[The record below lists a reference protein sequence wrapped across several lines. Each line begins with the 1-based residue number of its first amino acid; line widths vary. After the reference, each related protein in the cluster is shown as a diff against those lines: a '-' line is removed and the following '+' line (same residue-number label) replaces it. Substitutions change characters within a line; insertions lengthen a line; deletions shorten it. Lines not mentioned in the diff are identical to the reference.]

1 MAKVSNVMATKV
13 ALNLVEAS
21 KSIRNLT
28 TEVNAS
34 TKAWQAQEASLKS
47 AGDYVGAA
55 KARVEGLGNAI
66 DAQKAKIAALQEKQE
81 SMNNITQDAAEK
93 YLKLKDRIDQLKSEQ
108 SSLDDVTGKN
118 KDKYEALGAEI
129 SQLESKQEKLNVG
142 TTKQAEI
149 YLRYGSQ
156 VDQAKAKLAS
166 LEAQQQ
172 RAGAQLELQNSGIL
186 KLNATMRTQSAL
198 FMAQAERLQ
207 AEGRQYQAM
216 GVQVNGL
223 ESKISQLRDIQQR
236 EMQMLDSTR
245 QRMGEN
251 SQEYLKQATRVEELG
266 AKIAQTRS
274 KINELN
280 ETMKATPHT
289 WLDGMSARLDSL
301 QGKADRVSHSFGSMF
316 LANTAANLFSDAL
329 ATIRAR
335 FTELIA
341 SGMEYDVTQEKML
354 ATWTTLTG
362 STDKAQGMVDT
373 VNNLSVKMGQSV
385 DTVDELEQGF
395 YHLHSSKSQADGLTR
410 SMLNMADA
418 VGLNSQQI
426 NAVSQDMVHAMAT
439 GKVTQGELNQI
450 GAYFPMI
457 DEKLAEHYH
466 TTVAGMREIASAGQL
481 DADTFQQVFEQMG
494 KGKYKEGADNM
505 MGTFFGMERTIKARV
520 PALVGDI
527 EQPFK
532 KMSNPLLESVSKW
545 VSDKKTDALFTQFG
559 KHLMKAFNQITTAF
573 GGKKIDVSDALTG
586 GMKAATRGIDRLAK
600 TISSHR
606 AQIKEFFGLFKT
618 GSAASLKIFANVFLD
633 LSKVMLP
640 VLDVLSKYPKTT
652 AAVITSFLLAGKA
665 VKTLSVANE
674 ALQLTFKAV
683 KFPFSAIKKT
693 RDGLKELPDKYNR
706 VSDSIDAYGNKLK
719 KVPTNVKTKVSVP
732 VSAAKAKISGYNS
745 KLKQVPKTVK
755 TKAIASTASAK
766 GKISSFNATVK
777 RVPSRIKVKAS
788 AEVASA
794 KISIKNLGATAKAA
808 ATTSASAFSK
818 IRLSAVTSIRAIG
831 VAARANPLGA
841 LITGIQIAAAA
852 FGFLYGHSKKFR
864 SFVNGLASSA
874 KSAMGKFGKAFESGA
889 KSAISWTSS
898 MWDRVKKSYQQGQ
911 AQTQQQTL
919 QHARQ
924 QQKAWNDIRNN
935 VTNTAQ
941 DMMHKAGNT
950 FSNGYND
957 IINNTSNWRNNASNL
972 WHDASNKILNTAGDL
987 RSNSTNILSN
997 MHDKLSGIQ
1006 DTGLGHMLNGWKD
1019 HFSHVIET
1027 ITSNGSP
1034 IHDAFKGLLNGI
1046 LSPFEN
1052 LINGIIKGINWVLDK
1067 VGGDSHKLGTF
1078 SIGKLA
1084 NGTPGGGLLHDQVAL
1099 LNDGSGP
1106 NFQEMVHFPSGETVM
1121 LPPERNL
1128 MMYLPAQ
1135 TEVLDGERSAK
1146 LAPLMGISH
1155 YADGA
1160 VGDFFS
1166 SLWDKGKDVVDFAED
1181 ILKKPVNFM
1190 ESVFKHFISG
1200 KSDNGGFF
1208 SVQLHTSLP
1217 VFFAK
1222 SMADWVKKEID
1233 SLAIDAHGPVSRDQF
1248 AKIAESAARLMHQ
1261 KISDSDITRLYWQ
1274 GFVESGDGANMGA
1287 GVDDHD
1293 GTGRPLGFYQYKRRT
1308 WNSWAVP
1315 GHTNINSILDQTM
1328 AVLND
1333 SNWRSD
1339 LAPLGVR
1346 RGWGPTGHKM
1356 FANGGIAT
1364 QPSIFGEAGAEM
1376 AIPLD
1381 SMKSSRAWELMRQ
1394 VVTYYGGNNAA
1405 SKTSTVD
1412 TQNLSQQIQELI
1424 EVGKAVLAVN
1434 GEQVR
1439 AIKGINGYDKTR
1451 VYHQQ
1456 RTDMDLASFQS
1467 FV

>member
-1 MAKVSNVMATKV
+1 MAKISNVMATKV
-13 ALNLVEAS
+13 ALDLVDAS
-21 KSIRNLT
+21 KSVHNLT

-47 AGDYVGAA
+47 AGDYAGAA
-55 KARVEGLGNAI
+55 KARLDGLGSAI
-66 DAQKAKIAALQEKQE
+66 DAQKEKISALQEKQE
-81 SMNNITQDAAEK
+81 SMNNISQETAEK
-93 YLKLKDRIDQLKSEQ
+93 FLKLKERIEQLKTEQ
-108 SSLDDVTGKN
+108 ASLDDVAGRN
-118 KDKYEALGAEI
+118 KEKYESLGAEI
-129 SQLESKQEKLNVG
+129 SRLEDQQSKLDVG
-142 TTKQAEI
+142 TVKQAET
-149 YLRYGSQ
+149 YLRYGAQ

-166 LEAQQQ
+166 MEAQQQ
-172 RAGAQLELQNSGIL
+172 RAEQQLELQNSGVL
-186 KLNATMRTQSAL
+186 KLNASMRAQSAL
-198 FMAQAERLQ
+198 FMAHAERLQ

-216 GVQVNGL
+216 GVQVDGL
-223 ESKISQLRDIQQR
+223 ENKINQLRAIQQR

-266 AKIAQTRS
+266 TKIAQTRS

-289 WLDGMSARLDSL
+289 WLDGMSARLDGL

-316 LANTAANLFSDAL
+316 LANTAANLFSGAL
-329 ATIRAR
+329 ATIQAH

-341 SGMEYDVTQEKML
+341 SGVQYDVTQEKML
-354 ATWTTLTG
+354 ATWDTLTG
-362 STDKAQGMVDT
+362 SAGKAKGMVNT
-373 VNNLSVKMGQSV
+373 VNDLSVKTGQAV

-395 YHLHSSKSQADGLTR
+395 YHLHSSKSQADGLTS

-418 VGLNSQQI
+418 VGLNKQQI
-426 NAVSQDMVHAMAT
+426 GDVSQDMVHAMAT

-457 DEKLAEHYH
+457 DEALAKHYH
-466 TTVAGMREIASAGQL
+466 TSVAGMRQIAHAGKL
-481 DADTFQQVFEQMG
+481 DADTFQQVFEQLG
-494 KGKYKEGADNM
+494 NGKYKDAAEKM

-527 EQPFK
+527 VEPFK
-532 KMSNPLLESVSKW
+532 TMSNPLLESVSKW
-545 VSDKKTDALFTQFG
+545 VSDKRTEKLFTQFG
-559 KHLMKAFNQITTAF
+559 KHLMEAFNKITTAF
-573 GGKKIDVSDALTG
+573 GGKKINVSDALTG
-586 GMKAATRGIDRLAK
+586 GMEAATHAVDRFAK
-600 TISSHR
+600 VVSSHHT
-606 AQIKEFFGLFKT
+606 QIEEFFSSFKT
-618 GSAASLKIFANVFLD
+618 GSAASLKIFANVMLD
-633 LSKVMLP
+633 LSKVLLP
-640 VLDVLSKYPKTT
+640 VLDELAKYPKTT
-652 AAVITSFLLAGKA
+652 AAVVTSLLLASKA
-665 VKTLSVANE
+665 VKGLSVAVE
-674 ALQLTFKAV
+674 GLEIMRTVGSTIGSFTTK
-683 KFPFSAIKKT
+683 IKNIPSRKITRIQVDGAKST
-693 RDGLKELPDKYNR
+693 RDLE
-706 VSDSIDAYGNKLK
+706 AYSRRLDRIPKS
-719 KVPTNVKTKVSVP
+719 KT
-732 VSAAKAKISGYNS
+732 
-745 KLKQVPKTVK
+745 
-755 TKAIASTASAK
+755 TKAIVNTASAETSLTRLGTKATASGKLGLK
-766 GKISSFNATVK
+766 GLSLIGRGAKI
-777 RVPSRIKVKAS
+777 AS
-788 AEVASA
+788 AGLDLVGGPA
-794 KISIKNLGATAKAA
+794 G
-808 ATTSASAFSK
+808 
-818 IRLSAVTSIRAIG
+818 
-831 VAARANPLGA
+831 
-841 LITGIQIAAAA
+841 GIMLLVQGLMIV
-852 FGFLYGHSKKFR
+852 YQHDKKFR
-864 SFVNGLASSA
+864 KFVNGLASSA
-874 KSAMGKFGKAFESGA
+874 KSAMGKMGKAFESGA
-889 KSAISWTSS
+889 KSAISWTSN
-898 MWDRVKKSYQQGQ
+898 MWDHVKKSYQQGQ

-941 DMMHKAGNT
+941 DMMHKAGNA

-972 WHDASNKILNTAGDL
+972 WHDASNKILNTASDL

-1019 HFSHVIET
+1019 HFGHVIET

-1067 VGGDSHKLGTF
+1067 VGGDSHQLGTF

-1084 NGTPGGGLLHDQVAL
+1084 NGTPGGGLLHNQVAL

-1128 MMYLPAQ
+1128 MMFLPAQ
-1135 TEVLDGERSAK
+1135 TEVLDGERSAQ
-1146 LAPLMGISH
+1146 LAPMMGISH
-1155 YADGA
+1155 YANGA

-1181 ILKKPVNFM
+1181 ILKKPVDFM

-1222 SMADWVKKEID
+1222 SMADWVKKEVD
-1233 SLAIDAHGPVSRDQF
+1233 SLAVDAHGPVSRDQF

-1339 LAPLGVR
+1339 LAPLGVK

-1394 VVTYYGGNNAA
+1394 VVAYYG
-1405 SKTSTVD
+1405 D
-1412 TQNLSQQIQELI
+1412 TNTTRTATIDTRNLSQQIQELI

-1456 RTDMDLASFQS
+1456 RTDMDLANFQS

>member
-1 MAKVSNVMATKV
+1 MAKISNVMATKV
-13 ALNLVEAS
+13 ALDLVDAS

-66 DAQKAKIAALQEKQE
+66 DAQKGKIAALQEKQE

-108 SSLDDVTGKN
+108 SSLDDVTGKS

-129 SQLESKQEKLNVG
+129 SRLEAQQSKLDVG
-142 TTKQAEI
+142 TVKQTET
-149 YLRYGSQ
+149 YLRYGTQ

-166 LEAQQQ
+166 MEAQQQ
-172 RAGAQLELQNSGIL
+172 RAERQLELQNSGVL
-186 KLNATMRTQSAL
+186 KLNASMLAQSAL
-198 FMAQAERLQ
+198 FMAHAERLQ

-223 ESKISQLRDIQQR
+223 ESKISQLREVQQR

-274 KINELN
+274 KISELN

-301 QGKADRVSHSFGSMF
+301 QGKADRVSYSFGSMF

-362 STDKAQGMVDT
+362 SAGEAHGMVDT
-373 VNNLSVKMGQSV
+373 VNNLSVKTGQAV
-385 DTVDELEQGF
+385 DVVDELEQGF
-395 YHLHSSKSQADGLTR
+395 YHLHSSKEQADGLTS

-418 VGLNSQQI
+418 VGLNSEQI

-559 KHLMKAFNQITTAF
+559 QHSMQAFNKITTAF
-573 GGKKIDVSDALTG
+573 GGKKINVSDALTG
-586 GMKAATRGIDRLAK
+586 GMEAATRGVDRFAK
-600 TISSHR
+600 IISSHR

-683 KFPFSAIKKT
+683 KFPFSVIKKT

-745 KLKQVPKTVK
+745 KLKQVPKAVK
-755 TKAIASTASAK
+755 TKTIASTASAK

-874 KSAMGKFGKAFESGA
+874 KSAMGHLGKAFESGA
-889 KSAISWTSS
+889 KTAISWAGN
-898 MWDRVKKSYQQGQ
+898 MWDHIKKSYQDGQ
-911 AQTQQQTL
+911 AQTQKRTL

-924 QQKAWNDIRNN
+924 QQQAWNSIKDTTASIAKNMFDKLN
-935 VTNTAQ
+935 VL
-941 DMMHKAGNT
+941 HGN
-950 FSNGYND
+950 G
-957 IINNTSNWRNNASNL
+957 
-972 WHDASNKILNTAGDL
+972 
-987 RSNSTNILSN
+987 LSN
-997 MHDKLSGIQ
+997 
-1006 DTGLGHMLNGWKD
+1006 MLNGWKN
-1019 HFSHVIET
+1019 HFSKVIST
-1027 ITSNGSP
+1027 ITSNDGP
-1034 IHDAFKGLLNGI
+1034 IHNAFKGLLNGL
-1046 LSPFEN
+1046 LSPFSN

-1067 VGGDSHKLGTF
+1067 VGGGSHKLGTF
-1078 SIGKLA
+1078 TISKLA

-1106 NFQEMVHFPSGETVM
+1106 NFQEMVHFPSGKTVM

-1146 LAPLMGISH
+1146 LAPMMGISH

-1166 SLWDKGKDVVDFAED
+1166 GLWDKGKDVVDFAEN
-1181 ILKKPVNFM
+1181 ILKKPINFM
-1190 ESVFKHFISG
+1190 ESVFKHFVSG

-1222 SMADWVKKEID
+1222 SMADWVKKEIN
-1233 SLAIDAHGPVSRDQF
+1233 SLTVDAHGPVSKDQF

-1293 GTGRPLGFYQYKRRT
+1293 GTGRPLGFYQYKRKT
-1308 WNSWAVP
+1308 WNAWAVP
-1315 GHTNINSILDQTM
+1315 GHTNISSILDQTM

-1339 LAPLGVR
+1339 LAPLGVK

-1394 VVTYYGGNNAA
+1394 VVTYYGGHNTV

-1424 EVGKAVLAVN
+1424 EVSKAILAVN
-1434 GEQVR
+1434 GEQVC
-1439 AIKGINGYDKTR
+1439 AIKGIKGYDK
-1451 VYHQQ
+1451 VAAYKQQ
-1456 RTDMDLASFQS
+1456 RIDQTLTDYQAF
-1467 FV
+1467 

>member
-1 MAKVSNVMATKV
+1 MAKISNVMATKV
-13 ALNLVEAS
+13 ALDLVDAS
-21 KSIRNLT
+21 KSVRNLT

-47 AGDYVGAA
+47 AGDYAGAA
-55 KARVEGLGNAI
+55 KARLDGLGSAI
-66 DAQKAKIAALQEKQE
+66 DAQKEKISALQEKQE
-81 SMNNITQDAAEK
+81 SMSNISQETAEK
-93 YLKLKDRIDQLKSEQ
+93 FLKLKERIDELKAEQ
-108 SSLDDVTGKN
+108 SSLDDITGRN
-118 KDKYEALGAEI
+118 KEKYESLGAEI
-129 SQLESKQEKLNVG
+129 SRLEAQQSKLNVG
-142 TTKQAEI
+142 TVKQAET
-149 YLRYGSQ
+149 YLRYGAQ

-166 LEAQQQ
+166 MEAQQQ
-172 RAGAQLELQNSGIL
+172 RAEQQLELQNSGVL
-186 KLNATMRTQSAL
+186 KLNASMRAQSAL
-198 FMAQAERLQ
+198 FMAHAERLQ

-216 GVQVNGL
+216 GVQVDGL
-223 ESKISQLRDIQQR
+223 ENKISQLREIQQR
-236 EMQMLDSTR
+236 ELQMLESTR

-266 AKIAQTRS
+266 TKIAQTRS

-280 ETMKATPHT
+280 EAMKATPHT

-316 LANTAANLFSDAL
+316 LANTAANLFSGAL
-329 ATIRAR
+329 ATINAH

-341 SGMEYDVTQEKML
+341 SGQEYDVTQQKML
-354 ATWTTLTG
+354 ATWDTLTG
-362 STDKAQGMVDT
+362 SANKAQDMVNT
-373 VNNLSVKMGQSV
+373 VNNLSVKTGQAV
-385 DTVDELEQGF
+385 DVVDELEQGF
-395 YHLHSSKSQADGLTR
+395 YHLHSSKSQADGLTS

-457 DEKLAEHYH
+457 DEALAKHYN
-466 TTVAGMREIASAGQL
+466 TSVAGMRQIAHEGKL
-481 DADTFQQVFEQMG
+481 DADTFQQVFEQLG
-494 KGKYKEGADNM
+494 NGKYKEAADNM

-527 EQPFK
+527 EQPFMQ
-532 KMSNPLLESVSKW
+532 MSNPLLESVSKW
-545 VSDKKTDALFTQFG
+545 VSDKRTDALFTQFG
-559 KHLMKAFNQITTAF
+559 QHLMQAFNQITTAF
-573 GGKKIDVSDALTG
+573 GGKKINVSDALTG
-586 GMKAATRGIDRLAK
+586 GMEAATRAVDRFANVV
-600 TISSHR
+600 SSHHT
-606 AQIKEFFGLFKT
+606 QIKEFFDSFKT
-618 GSAASLKIFANVFLD
+618 GSAASLKIFANVMLD

-640 VLDVLSKYPKTT
+640 VLDELAKYPKTT
-652 AAVITSFLLAGKA
+652 AAVITSLLLASKA
-665 VKTLSVANE
+665 VKGLSVALDG
-674 ALQLTFKAV
+674 LQIMQTVGTKIGAFATK
-683 KFPFSAIKKT
+683 IKNIPSRKITRIQVDGAKST
-693 RDGLKELPDKYNR
+693 RDLE
-706 VSDSIDAYGNKLK
+706 AYSRRLDR
-719 KVPTNVKTKVSVP
+719 
-732 VSAAKAKISGYNS
+732 
-745 KLKQVPKTVK
+745 VPKTK
-755 TKAIASTASAK
+755 TTKTIV
-766 GKISSFNATVK
+766 N
-777 RVPSRIKVKAS
+777 
-788 AEVASA
+788 
-794 KISIKNLGATAKAA
+794 
-808 ATTSASAFSK
+808 TTSAETSLTRLGTKATASGKLGLKGLSLIGRGAKIASAG
-818 IRLSAVTSIRAIG
+818 LDLVGGPAG
-831 VAARANPLGA
+831 
-841 LITGIQIAAAA
+841 GIMLVVQ
-852 FGFLYGHSKKFR
+852 GLTLVYQHDKKFR
-864 SFVNGLASSA
+864 KFVNGLASSA
-874 KSAMGKFGKAFESGA
+874 KTAMGKMGKAFESGA
-889 KSAISWTSS
+889 KSAISWTSN

-935 VTNTAQ
+935 VTNTTQ
-941 DMMHKAGNT
+941 DMMRKAGNL

-957 IINNTSNWRNNASNL
+957 IINSTSNWRTNASNL
-972 WHDASNKILNTAGDL
+972 WHDASNKIQNTASDL
-987 RSNSTNILSN
+987 RANSTNILSN
-997 MHDKLSGIQ
+997 MHDKLSDIQ

-1019 HFSHVIET
+1019 HFGHVIET

-1067 VGGDSHKLGTF
+1067 VGGDSHQLGTF

-1106 NFQEMVHFPSGETVM
+1106 NYQEMVHFPSGETVM

-1166 SLWDKGKDVVDFAED
+1166 GLWDKGKDVVDFAED
-1181 ILKKPVNFM
+1181 ILKKPVDFM
-1190 ESVFKHFISG
+1190 ESVFKHFIPG

-1222 SMADWVKKEID
+1222 SMADWVKKQFQEMAD
-1233 SLAIDAHGPVSRDQF
+1233 PAGSGVDRWRPYVVRALDMLHLSSSLVGRVLKQIQ
-1248 AKIAESAARLMHQ
+1248 
-1261 KISDSDITRLYWQ
+1261 T
-1274 GFVESGDGANMGA
+1274 ESGGNPHAKQPGADPDG
-1287 GVDDHD
+1287 D
-1293 GTGRPLGFYQYKRRT
+1293 GSGPALGLMQTKRRT
-1308 WNSWAVP
+1308 FNKFKLP
-1315 GHTNINSILDQTM
+1315 GHDNIWNGFDNLL
-1328 AVLND
+1328 AGLNYARHRYGD
-1333 SNWRSD
+1333 SLSF
-1339 LAPLGVR
+1339 LGQ
-1346 RGWGPTGHKM
+1346 GHGY
-1356 FANGGIAT
+1356 ANGGIAT

-1394 VVTYYGGNNAA
+1394 VVAYYGGNNA
-1405 SKTSTVD
+1405 TQTTTID
-1412 TQNLSQQIQELI
+1412 TRNLSQQIQELI

>member
-1 MAKVSNVMATKV
+1 MAKISNVMATKV
-13 ALNLVEAS
+13 ALDLVDAS
-21 KSIRNLT
+21 KSVRNLT

-55 KARVEGLGNAI
+55 KARLDGLGSAI
-66 DAQKAKIAALQEKQE
+66 DAQKEKISALQEKQE
-81 SMNNITQDAAEK
+81 SMNNISQETAEK
-93 YLKLKDRIDQLKSEQ
+93 FLKLKERIEQLKTEQ
-108 SSLDDVTGKN
+108 ASLDDVAGRN
-118 KDKYEALGAEI
+118 KEKYESLGAEI
-129 SQLESKQEKLNVG
+129 SRLEDQQSKLDVG
-142 TTKQAEI
+142 TVKQAET
-149 YLRYGSQ
+149 YLRYGAQ

-166 LEAQQQ
+166 MEAQQQ
-172 RAGAQLELQNSGIL
+172 RAEQQLELQNSGVL
-186 KLNATMRTQSAL
+186 KLNASMRAQSAL
-198 FMAQAERLQ
+198 FMAHAERLQ

-216 GVQVNGL
+216 GVQVDGL
-223 ESKISQLRDIQQR
+223 ENKINQLRDIQQR
-236 EMQMLDSTR
+236 EMQMLESTR
-245 QRMGEN
+245 QRMGES

-266 AKIAQTRS
+266 TQIAQTRS

-316 LANTAANLFSDAL
+316 LANTAANLFSGAL
-329 ATIRAR
+329 ATIQAH

-341 SGMEYDVTQEKML
+341 SGVQYDVTQEKML
-354 ATWTTLTG
+354 ATWDTLTG
-362 STDKAQGMVDT
+362 SAGKAKGMVNT
-373 VNNLSVKMGQSV
+373 VNDLSVKTGQAV

-395 YHLHSSKSQADGLTR
+395 YHLHSSKSQADGLTS

-418 VGLNSQQI
+418 VGLNKQQI
-426 NAVSQDMVHAMAT
+426 GDVSQDMVHAMAT

-457 DEKLAEHYH
+457 DEALAKHYH
-466 TTVAGMREIASAGQL
+466 TSVAGMRQIAHAGKL
-481 DADTFQQVFEQMG
+481 DADTFQQVFEQLG
-494 KGKYKEGADNM
+494 NGKYKKAAENM

-520 PALVGDI
+520 PALVGKI
-527 EQPFK
+527 VEPFK
-532 KMSNPLLESVSKW
+532 TMSNPLLESVSKW
-545 VSDKKTDALFTQFG
+545 VSDKKTEKLFTQFG
-559 KHLMKAFNQITTAF
+559 KHLMEAFNKITTAF
-573 GGKKIDVSDALTG
+573 GGKKINVSDALTS
-586 GMKAATRGIDRLAK
+586 GMKAATHAVDRFAK
-600 TISSHR
+600 VVSSHHT
-606 AQIKEFFGLFKT
+606 QIKEFFDSFKT
-618 GSAASLKIFANVFLD
+618 GSAASLKIFANVMLD

-640 VLDVLSKYPKTT
+640 VLDELAKYPKTT
-652 AAVITSFLLAGKA
+652 AAVVTSLLLASKA
-665 VKTLSVANE
+665 VKGLSVAVKG
-674 ALQLTFKAV
+674 LQIMRTVGTTVGAFATK
-683 KFPFSAIKKT
+683 IKNIPSRKITRIQVNGAKST
-693 RDGLKELPDKYNR
+693 RDLE
-706 VSDSIDAYGNKLK
+706 AYSRRLDRIPKS
-719 KVPTNVKTKVSVP
+719 KT
-732 VSAAKAKISGYNS
+732 
-745 KLKQVPKTVK
+745 
-755 TKAIASTASAK
+755 TKAIVNTASAETSLTRLGTK
-766 GKISSFNATVK
+766 ATVAGK
-777 RVPSRIKVKAS
+777 LGSSGLSLIGR
-788 AEVASA
+788 SA
-794 KISIKNLGATAKAA
+794 KI
-808 ATTSASAFSK
+808 ASAG
-818 IRLSAVTSIRAIG
+818 LSLVGGPAGGIM
-831 VAARANPLGA
+831 
-841 LITGIQIAAAA
+841 LIVQGLTLIYQ
-852 FGFLYGHSKKFR
+852 HDKKFR
-864 SFVNGLASSA
+864 KFVNGLASSA
-874 KSAMGKFGKAFESGA
+874 RSAMGKMGKAFESGA
-889 KSAISWTSS
+889 KSAISWTSN
-898 MWDRVKKSYQQGQ
+898 MWNHVKKSYQQGQ

-935 VTNTAQ
+935 VTNTTQ
-941 DMMHKAGNT
+941 DMMRKAGNA

-972 WHDASNKILNTAGDL
+972 WHDASSKILNTASDL

-1019 HFSHVIET
+1019 HFGHVIET

-1067 VGGDSHKLGTF
+1067 VGGDSHQLGTF

-1128 MMYLPAQ
+1128 MMYLPAK
-1135 TEVLDGERSAK
+1135 TEVLDGERSAQ
-1146 LAPLMGISH
+1146 LAPMMGINH
-1155 YADGA
+1155 YANGA

-1181 ILKKPVNFM
+1181 ILKKPVGFM
-1190 ESVFKHFISG
+1190 ESVFNHFISG

-1222 SMADWVKKEID
+1222 SMADWVKKQFQEMADPAGSGVDRWRPYVVRALDMLHLSSSLVGRVLKQIQTESGGNPKALGGDDGLSDGRAMGLMQVKPPTFAAYKLPGHNNIWNGFDNLLAGLNYARHRYGD
-1233 SLAIDAHGPVSRDQF
+1233 SLSFLGQGHG
-1248 AKIAESAARLMHQ
+1248 
-1261 KISDSDITRLYWQ
+1261 Y
-1274 GFVESGDGANMGA
+1274 
-1287 GVDDHD
+1287 
-1293 GTGRPLGFYQYKRRT
+1293 
-1308 WNSWAVP
+1308 
-1315 GHTNINSILDQTM
+1315 
-1328 AVLND
+1328 
-1333 SNWRSD
+1333 
-1339 LAPLGVR
+1339 
-1346 RGWGPTGHKM
+1346 
-1356 FANGGIAT
+1356 ANGGIAT

-1394 VVTYYGGNNAA
+1394 VVAYYGDTNATQTA
-1405 SKTSTVD
+1405 TID
-1412 TQNLSQQIQELI
+1412 TRNLSQQIQELI

>member
-1 MAKVSNVMATKV
+1 MAKISNVMATKV
-13 ALNLVEAS
+13 ALDLVDAS
-21 KSIRNLT
+21 KSVRNLT

-47 AGDYVGAA
+47 AGDYIGAA
-55 KARVEGLGNAI
+55 KARLDGLGSAI
-66 DAQKAKIAALQEKQE
+66 DAQKEKISALQEKQE
-81 SMNNITQDAAEK
+81 SMSNISQETAEK
-93 YLKLKDRIDQLKSEQ
+93 FLKLKERIDELKAEQ
-108 SSLDDVTGKN
+108 SSLDDITGRN
-118 KDKYEALGAEI
+118 KEKYESLGAEI
-129 SQLESKQEKLNVG
+129 SRLEDQQSKLNVG
-142 TTKQAEI
+142 TVKQAET
-149 YLRYGSQ
+149 YLRYGAQ

-166 LEAQQQ
+166 MEAQQQ
-172 RAGAQLELQNSGIL
+172 RAEQQLELQNSGVL
-186 KLNATMRTQSAL
+186 KLNASMRAQSAL
-198 FMAQAERLQ
+198 FMAHAERLQ

-216 GVQVNGL
+216 GVQVDGL
-223 ESKISQLRDIQQR
+223 ENKISQLREIQQR
-236 EMQMLDSTR
+236 EMQMLESTR

-316 LANTAANLFSDAL
+316 LANTAANLFSGAL
-329 ATIRAR
+329 ATINAH

-341 SGMEYDVTQEKML
+341 SGQEYDVTQQKMV
-354 ATWTTLTG
+354 ATWDTLTG
-362 STDKAQGMVDT
+362 SANKAQDMVNT
-373 VNNLSVKMGQSV
+373 VNNLSVKTGQAV
-385 DTVDELEQGF
+385 DVVDELEQGF
-395 YHLHSSKSQADGLTR
+395 YHLHSSKSQADGLTS

-457 DEKLAEHYH
+457 DEALAKHYH
-466 TTVAGMREIASAGQL
+466 TSVAGMRQIAHEGKL
-481 DADTFQQVFEQMG
+481 DADTFQQVFEQLG
-494 KGKYKEGADNM
+494 NGKYKEAADNM
-505 MGTFFGMERTIKARV
+505 MGTFFGMERTIKARM

-527 EQPFK
+527 EQPFMQ
-532 KMSNPLLESVSKW
+532 MSNPLLESVSKW
-545 VSDKKTDALFTQFG
+545 VSDKRTDALFTQFG
-559 KHLMKAFNQITTAF
+559 QHLMQAFNQITTAF
-573 GGKKIDVSDALTG
+573 GGKKINVSDALTG
-586 GMKAATRGIDRLAK
+586 GMEAATRAVDRFADVV
-600 TISSHR
+600 SSHHT
-606 AQIKEFFGLFKT
+606 QIKEFFDSFKT
-618 GSAASLKIFANVFLD
+618 GSAASLKIFANVMLD

-640 VLDVLSKYPKTT
+640 VLDELAKYPKTT
-652 AAVITSFLLAGKA
+652 AAVVTSLLLASKA
-665 VKTLSVANE
+665 VKGLSVAVKG
-674 ALQLTFKAV
+674 LQIMRTVGTTVGAFATK
-683 KFPFSAIKKT
+683 IKSIPSRKITRIQVNGAKST
-693 RDGLKELPDKYNR
+693 RDLE
-706 VSDSIDAYGNKLK
+706 AYSRRLDR
-719 KVPTNVKTKVSVP
+719 
-732 VSAAKAKISGYNS
+732 
-745 KLKQVPKTVK
+745 VPKTK
-755 TKAIASTASAK
+755 TTKAIVNTASAETSLTRLGTK
-766 GKISSFNATVK
+766 ATASGKLGLRGLSLIGRGAK
-777 RVPSRIKVKAS
+777 IAS
-788 AEVASA
+788 AGLDLVGGPA
-794 KISIKNLGATAKAA
+794 GAIMLVVQGLT
-808 ATTSASAFSK
+808 
-818 IRLSAVTSIRAIG
+818 I
-831 VAARANPLGA
+831 
-841 LITGIQIAAAA
+841 
-852 FGFLYGHSKKFR
+852 LYQHNKKFR
-864 SFVNGLASSA
+864 TFVNGLASSA
-874 KSAMGKFGKAFESGA
+874 KSAMGKLGNAFESGA
-889 KSAISWTSS
+889 KSAISWTGN

-911 AQTQQQTL
+911 VQTQQQTL

-935 VTNTAQ
+935 VTNTTQ
-941 DMMHKAGNT
+941 DMMHKAGNA

-957 IINNTSNWRNNASNL
+957 IINNTSNWRTNASSL
-972 WHDASNKILNTAGDL
+972 WHDASNKIQNTASDL
-987 RSNSTNILSN
+987 RTNSTNILSN

-1019 HFSHVIET
+1019 HFGHVIET

-1078 SIGKLA
+1078 TIGKLA

-1128 MMYLPAQ
+1128 MMYLPAK
-1135 TEVLDGERSAK
+1135 TEVLDGERSAQ
-1146 LAPLMGISH
+1146 LAPLMGINH
-1155 YADGA
+1155 YANGA

-1166 SLWDKGKDVVDFAED
+1166 GLWDKGKDVVDFAED
-1181 ILKKPVNFM
+1181 ILKKPVDFM
-1190 ESVFKHFISG
+1190 ESVFNHFVSG
-1200 KSDNGGFF
+1200 KSDNSGFF

-1222 SMADWVKKEID
+1222 SMADWVKKQFQEMADPAGSGVDRWRPYVVRALDMLHLSSSLVDKVLKQIKTESGGNPKAKQPGADPDGDGSGPALGLMQTKRKTFDTYKLTGYDNIWNGFDNLLAGLNYARHRYGD
-1233 SLAIDAHGPVSRDQF
+1233 SLSFLGQGHGYAD
-1248 AKIAESAARLMHQ
+1248 
-1261 KISDSDITRLYWQ
+1261 
-1274 GFVESGDGANMGA
+1274 
-1287 GVDDHD
+1287 
-1293 GTGRPLGFYQYKRRT
+1293 
-1308 WNSWAVP
+1308 
-1315 GHTNINSILDQTM
+1315 
-1328 AVLND
+1328 
-1333 SNWRSD
+1333 
-1339 LAPLGVR
+1339 
-1346 RGWGPTGHKM
+1346 
-1356 FANGGIAT
+1356 GGIAT

-1394 VVTYYGGNNAA
+1394 VVAYYGGN
-1405 SKTSTVD
+1405 STTQTATID
-1412 TQNLSQQIQELI
+1412 TRNLSQQIQELI

>member
-1 MAKVSNVMATKV
+1 MAKISNVMATKV
-13 ALNLVEAS
+13 ALDLVDAS
-21 KSIRNLT
+21 KSVRNLT

-34 TKAWQAQEASLKS
+34 TKAWQAQEASLRS

-55 KARVEGLGNAI
+55 KARLDGLGSAI
-66 DAQKAKIAALQEKQE
+66 DAQKEKISALQEKQE
-81 SMNNITQDAAEK
+81 SMNNISQETAEK
-93 YLKLKDRIDQLKSEQ
+93 FLKLKERIEQLKTEQ
-108 SSLDDVTGKN
+108 ASLDDVTGRN
-118 KDKYEALGAEI
+118 KDKYESLGAEI
-129 SQLESKQEKLNVG
+129 SRLESQQSKLNVG
-142 TTKQAEI
+142 TVKQAET
-149 YLRYGSQ
+149 YLRYGAQ

-166 LEAQQQ
+166 MEAQQQ
-172 RAGAQLELQNSGIL
+172 RAEQQLELQNSGVL
-186 KLNATMRTQSAL
+186 KLNASMRAQSAL
-198 FMAQAERLQ
+198 FMAHAERLQ

-216 GVQVNGL
+216 GVQVDGL
-223 ESKISQLRDIQQR
+223 ENKISQLRAIQQR

-245 QRMGEN
+245 QRMGES

-266 AKIAQTRS
+266 TKIAQTRS

-280 ETMKATPHT
+280 ATMKATPHT
-289 WLDGMSARLDSL
+289 WLDGMSARLDGL

-316 LANTAANLFSDAL
+316 LANTAANVFSGAL
-329 ATIRAR
+329 ATIQAH

-354 ATWTTLTG
+354 ATWDTLTG

-373 VNNLSVKMGQSV
+373 VNNLSLKTGQAV
-385 DTVDELEQGF
+385 DVVDELEQGF
-395 YHLHSSKSQADGLTR
+395 YHLHSSKSQADGLTS

-418 VGLNSQQI
+418 VGLNKQQI
-426 NAVSQDMVHAMAT
+426 GDVSQDMVHAMAT

-457 DEKLAEHYH
+457 DEALAKHYH
-466 TTVAGMREIASAGQL
+466 TSVAGMRQIAHAGKL
-481 DADTFQQVFEQMG
+481 DADTFQQVFEQLG
-494 KGKYKEGADNM
+494 NGKYKDAAEKM

-520 PALVGDI
+520 PALVGKI
-527 EQPFK
+527 VEPFK
-532 KMSNPLLESVSKW
+532 TMSNPLLESVSKW
-545 VSDKKTDALFTQFG
+545 VSDKRTEKLFTQFG
-559 KHLMKAFNQITTAF
+559 KHLMEAFNKITTAF
-573 GGKKIDVSDALTG
+573 GGKKIDAGDALTS
-586 GMKAATRGIDRLAK
+586 GMKAATRAVDRFAK
-600 TISSHR
+600 VVSSHHT
-606 AQIKEFFGLFKT
+606 QIKEFFDSFKT
-618 GSAASLKIFANVFLD
+618 GSAASLKIFANVMLD

-640 VLDVLSKYPKTT
+640 VLDELAKYPKTT
-652 AAVITSFLLAGKA
+652 AAVVTSLLLASKA
-665 VKTLSVANE
+665 VKGLSVAVKG
-674 ALQLTFKAV
+674 LQIMRTVGSMIGSFTTK
-683 KFPFSAIKKT
+683 IKNIPSRKITRIQVDGAKST
-693 RDGLKELPDKYNR
+693 RDLE
-706 VSDSIDAYGNKLK
+706 AYSRRLDR
-719 KVPTNVKTKVSVP
+719 
-732 VSAAKAKISGYNS
+732 
-745 KLKQVPKTVK
+745 VPKTK
-755 TKAIASTASAK
+755 TTKAIV
-766 GKISSFNATVK
+766 N
-777 RVPSRIKVKAS
+777 
-788 AEVASA
+788 
-794 KISIKNLGATAKAA
+794 
-808 ATTSASAFSK
+808 TTSAEISLTRLGTKATASGKLGLKGLSLIGRGAKIASAG
-818 IRLSAVTSIRAIG
+818 LNLVGGPAG
-831 VAARANPLGA
+831 
-841 LITGIQIAAAA
+841 GIMLLVQ
-852 FGFLYGHSKKFR
+852 GLTLVYQHDKKFR
-864 SFVNGLASSA
+864 KFVNGLASSA
-874 KSAMGKFGKAFESGA
+874 KSAMGKLGNAFESGA
-889 KSAISWTSS
+889 KSAISWTGN

-935 VTNTAQ
+935 VTNTTQ
-941 DMMHKAGNT
+941 DMMHKAGNA

-972 WHDASNKILNTAGDL
+972 WHDASNKILSTAGDL

-1067 VGGDSHKLGTF
+1067 VGGDSHQLGTF

-1106 NFQEMVHFPSGETVM
+1106 NYQEMVHFPSGETVM

-1166 SLWDKGKDVVDFAED
+1166 GLWDKGKDVVDFAED
-1181 ILKKPVNFM
+1181 ILKKPVDFM
-1190 ESVFKHFISG
+1190 ESVFKHFVSG

-1222 SMADWVKKEID
+1222 SMADWVKKQFQEMANPVGSGVDRWRPYVVRALDMLHLSSSLVDRVLRQIQTESGGNPHAKQPGADPDGDGSGPAMGLMQTKRSTFNKYKLPGHGDLWNGFDDLLAGLNYARHRYGD
-1233 SLAIDAHGPVSRDQF
+1233 SLSFLGQGHG
-1248 AKIAESAARLMHQ
+1248 
-1261 KISDSDITRLYWQ
+1261 Y
-1274 GFVESGDGANMGA
+1274 
-1287 GVDDHD
+1287 
-1293 GTGRPLGFYQYKRRT
+1293 
-1308 WNSWAVP
+1308 
-1315 GHTNINSILDQTM
+1315 
-1328 AVLND
+1328 
-1333 SNWRSD
+1333 
-1339 LAPLGVR
+1339 
-1346 RGWGPTGHKM
+1346 
-1356 FANGGIAT
+1356 ANGGIAT

-1394 VVTYYGGNNAA
+1394 VVAYYGGNNA
-1405 SKTSTVD
+1405 SQTTTID
-1412 TQNLSQQIQELI
+1412 TRNLSQQIQELI

>member
-1 MAKVSNVMATKV
+1 MAKISNVMATKV
-13 ALNLVEAS
+13 ALDLVDAS
-21 KSIRNLT
+21 KSVRNLT

-47 AGDYVGAA
+47 AGDYIGAA
-55 KARVEGLGNAI
+55 KARLDGLGSAI
-66 DAQKAKIAALQEKQE
+66 DAQKEKISALQEKQE
-81 SMNNITQDAAEK
+81 SMSNISQETAEK
-93 YLKLKDRIDQLKSEQ
+93 FLKLKERIEQLKAEQ
-108 SSLDDVTGKN
+108 SSLDDITGRN
-118 KDKYEALGAEI
+118 KEKYESLGAEI
-129 SQLESKQEKLNVG
+129 NRLEAQQSKLNVG
-142 TTKQAEI
+142 TVKQAET
-149 YLRYGSQ
+149 YLRYGAQ

-166 LEAQQQ
+166 MEAQQQ
-172 RAGAQLELQNSGIL
+172 RAEQQLELQNSGVL
-186 KLNATMRTQSAL
+186 KLNASMRAQSAL
-198 FMAQAERLQ
+198 FMAHAERLQ

-216 GVQVNGL
+216 GVQVDGL
-223 ESKISQLRDIQQR
+223 ENKISQLREIQQR
-236 EMQMLDSTR
+236 EMQMLESTR

-266 AKIAQTRS
+266 TKIAQTRS

-280 ETMKATPHT
+280 EAMKATPHT

-316 LANTAANLFSDAL
+316 LANTAANLFSGAL
-329 ATIRAR
+329 ATINAH

-354 ATWTTLTG
+354 ATWDTLTG

-373 VNNLSVKMGQSV
+373 VNNLSVKTGQAV
-385 DTVDELEQGF
+385 DVVDELEQGF
-395 YHLHSSKSQADGLTR
+395 YHLHSSKSQADGLTS

-418 VGLNSQQI
+418 VGLNKQQI
-426 NAVSQDMVHAMAT
+426 GDVSQDMVHAMAT

-457 DEKLAEHYH
+457 DEALAKHYH
-466 TTVAGMREIASAGQL
+466 TSVAGMRQIAHAGKL
-481 DADTFQQVFEQMG
+481 DAETFQQVFEQLG
-494 KGKYKEGADNM
+494 NGKYKDAAENM
-505 MGTFFGMERTIKARV
+505 MGTFFGMERTIQARV
-520 PALVGDI
+520 PALVGKI
-527 EQPFK
+527 VEPFK
-532 KMSNPLLESVSKW
+532 TMSNPLLESVSKW
-545 VSDKKTDALFTQFG
+545 VSDKKTEKLFTQFG
-559 KHLMKAFNQITTAF
+559 KHLMEAFNKVTTAF
-573 GGKKIDVSDALTG
+573 GGKKIDAGDALTS
-586 GMKAATRGIDRLAK
+586 GMKAATRAVDRFAK
-600 TISSHR
+600 VVSSHHT
-606 AQIKEFFGLFKT
+606 QIKEFFSSFKT
-618 GSAASLKIFANVFLD
+618 GSAASLKIFANVMLD

-640 VLDVLSKYPKTT
+640 VLDELAKYPKTT
-652 AAVITSFLLAGKA
+652 AAVITSLLLASKA
-665 VKTLSVANE
+665 VKGLSVAVKG
-674 ALQLTFKAV
+674 LQIMQTVGSTVGAFAAK
-683 KFPFSAIKKT
+683 IKNIPSRKITRIQVDGAKST
-693 RDGLKELPDKYNR
+693 RDLE
-706 VSDSIDAYGNKLK
+706 AYSRRLDR
-719 KVPTNVKTKVSVP
+719 
-732 VSAAKAKISGYNS
+732 
-745 KLKQVPKTVK
+745 VPKTK
-755 TKAIASTASAK
+755 TTKAIVNTASAETSLTRLGTK
-766 GKISSFNATVK
+766 ATTAGKLGSSGLSLIG
-777 RVPSRIKVKAS
+777 R
-788 AEVASA
+788 SA
-794 KISIKNLGATAKAA
+794 KI
-808 ATTSASAFSK
+808 ASAG
-818 IRLSAVTSIRAIG
+818 LSLVGGPAGGIM
-831 VAARANPLGA
+831 
-841 LITGIQIAAAA
+841 LIVQGLTLIYQ
-852 FGFLYGHSKKFR
+852 HDKKFR
-864 SFVNGLASSA
+864 KFVNGLASSA
-874 KSAMGKFGKAFESGA
+874 KSAMGRFGKAFESGA
-889 KSAISWTSS
+889 KSAISWTSN

-935 VTNTAQ
+935 VTNTTQ
-941 DMMHKAGNT
+941 DMMRKAGNA

-972 WHDASNKILNTAGDL
+972 WHDASNKILNTASDL

-1067 VGGDSHKLGTF
+1067 VGGDSHQLGTF

-1128 MMYLPAQ
+1128 MMYLPAK
-1135 TEVLDGERSAK
+1135 TEVLDGERSAQ

-1160 VGDFFS
+1160 VGDFFAG
-1166 SLWDKGKDVVDFAED
+1166 LWDKGKDVVDFAED
-1181 ILKKPVNFM
+1181 ILKKPVDFM

-1222 SMADWVKKEID
+1222 SMADWVKKQFQEMADPAGSGVERWRPYVVRALDMLHLSSSLVGRVLKQIQTESGGNPKALGGDDGLSDGRAMGLMQVKPPTFAAYKLPGHNNIWNGFDNLLAGLNYARHRYGD
-1233 SLAIDAHGPVSRDQF
+1233 SLSFLGQGHG
-1248 AKIAESAARLMHQ
+1248 
-1261 KISDSDITRLYWQ
+1261 Y
-1274 GFVESGDGANMGA
+1274 
-1287 GVDDHD
+1287 
-1293 GTGRPLGFYQYKRRT
+1293 
-1308 WNSWAVP
+1308 
-1315 GHTNINSILDQTM
+1315 
-1328 AVLND
+1328 
-1333 SNWRSD
+1333 
-1339 LAPLGVR
+1339 
-1346 RGWGPTGHKM
+1346 
-1356 FANGGIAT
+1356 ANGGIAT

-1394 VVTYYGGNNAA
+1394 VVAYYGGNNAA

-1412 TQNLSQQIQELI
+1412 TRNLSQQIQELI
-1424 EVGKAVLAVN
+1424 EIGKAVLAVN
-1434 GEQVR
+1434 GEQVQ
-1439 AIKGINGYDKTR
+1439 AIHGIKGYDKVTA
-1451 VYHQQ
+1451 YKQQ
-1456 RTDMDLASFQS
+1456 RIDQTLANYQAF
-1467 FV
+1467 

>member
-1 MAKVSNVMATKV
+1 MAKISNVMATKV
-13 ALNLVEAS
+13 ALDLVDAS
-21 KSIRNLT
+21 KSVRNLT

-34 TKAWQAQEASLKS
+34 TKAWQAQEASLRS

-55 KARVEGLGNAI
+55 KARLDGLGSAI
-66 DAQKAKIAALQEKQE
+66 DAQKEKISALQEKQE
-81 SMNNITQDAAEK
+81 SMSNISQETAEK
-93 YLKLKDRIDQLKSEQ
+93 FLKLKERIDELKAEQ
-108 SSLDDVTGKN
+108 SSLDDITGRN
-118 KDKYEALGAEI
+118 KEKYESLGAEI
-129 SQLESKQEKLNVG
+129 NRLEAQQSKLNVG
-142 TTKQAEI
+142 TVKQAET
-149 YLRYGSQ
+149 YLRYGAQ

-166 LEAQQQ
+166 MEAQQQ
-172 RAGAQLELQNSGIL
+172 RAEQQLELQNSGVL
-186 KLNATMRTQSAL
+186 KLNASMRAQSAL
-198 FMAQAERLQ
+198 FMAHAERLQ

-216 GVQVNGL
+216 GVQVDGL
-223 ESKISQLRDIQQR
+223 ENKINQLREIQQR
-236 EMQMLDSTR
+236 EMQMLESTR

-316 LANTAANLFSDAL
+316 LANTAANLFSGAL
-329 ATIRAR
+329 ATINAH

-341 SGMEYDVTQEKML
+341 SGQEYDVTQQKMV
-354 ATWTTLTG
+354 ATWDTLTG
-362 STDKAQGMVDT
+362 SADKAQDMVNT
-373 VNNLSVKMGQSV
+373 VNNLSVKTGQAV
-385 DTVDELEQGF
+385 DVVDELEQGF
-395 YHLHSSKSQADGLTR
+395 YHLHSSKSQADGLTS

-457 DEKLAEHYH
+457 DEALAKHYH
-466 TTVAGMREIASAGQL
+466 TSVAGMRQIAHAGKL
-481 DADTFQQVFEQMG
+481 DADTFQQVFEQLG
-494 KGKYKEGADNM
+494 NGKYKEAADNM
-505 MGTFFGMERTIKARV
+505 MGTFFGMERTIKSRM

-527 EQPFK
+527 EQPFMQ
-532 KMSNPLLESVSKW
+532 MSNPLLESVSKW
-545 VSDKKTDALFTQFG
+545 VSDKRTDALFTQFG
-559 KHLMKAFNQITTAF
+559 QHLMQAFNQITTAF
-573 GGKKIDVSDALTG
+573 GGKKINVSDALTG
-586 GMKAATRGIDRLAK
+586 GMETATRAVDRFAK
-600 TISSHR
+600 VVSSHHT
-606 AQIKEFFGLFKT
+606 QIKEFFSSFKT
-618 GSAASLKIFANVFLD
+618 GSAASLKIFANVMLD
-633 LSKVMLP
+633 LSKVLLP
-640 VLDVLSKYPKTT
+640 VLDELAKYPKTT
-652 AAVITSFLLAGKA
+652 AAVVTSLLLASKA
-665 VKTLSVANE
+665 VKGLSVAVKG
-674 ALQLTFKAV
+674 LQIMRTVGSTIGSFATK
-683 KFPFSAIKKT
+683 IKSIPSRKITRIQVDGAKST
-693 RDGLKELPDKYNR
+693 RDLE
-706 VSDSIDAYGNKLK
+706 AYSRRLDR
-719 KVPTNVKTKVSVP
+719 
-732 VSAAKAKISGYNS
+732 
-745 KLKQVPKTVK
+745 VPKTK
-755 TKAIASTASAK
+755 TTKAIVNTASAETSLTRLGTKATASGKLGLK
-766 GKISSFNATVK
+766 GLSLIGRGAKI
-777 RVPSRIKVKAS
+777 AS
-788 AEVASA
+788 AGLDLVGGPA
-794 KISIKNLGATAKAA
+794 G
-808 ATTSASAFSK
+808 
-818 IRLSAVTSIRAIG
+818 
-831 VAARANPLGA
+831 
-841 LITGIQIAAAA
+841 GIMLLVQ
-852 FGFLYGHSKKFR
+852 GLTLVYQHDKKFR
-864 SFVNGLASSA
+864 KFVNGLASSA

-889 KSAISWTSS
+889 KSAISWTSN
-898 MWDRVKKSYQQGQ
+898 MWNRVKKSYQQGQ

-935 VTNTAQ
+935 VTNTTQ
-941 DMMHKAGNT
+941 DMMHKAGNA

-972 WHDASNKILNTAGDL
+972 WHDASNKILNTASDL
-987 RSNSTNILSN
+987 RSNSTNVLSN

-1067 VGGDSHKLGTF
+1067 VGGDSHQLGTF

-1128 MMYLPAQ
+1128 MMFLPAQ
-1135 TEVLDGERSAK
+1135 TEVLDGERSAQ
-1146 LAPLMGISH
+1146 LAPMMGINH

-1166 SLWDKGKDVVDFAED
+1166 GLWDKGKDVVDFAED
-1181 ILKKPVNFM
+1181 ILKKPVDFM
-1190 ESVFKHFISG
+1190 ESVFKHFIPD

-1208 SVQLHTSLP
+1208 SVQLHASLP

-1222 SMADWVKKEID
+1222 SMADWVKKQFQEMANPAGSGVERWRPYVIRALDMLHLSSSLVDRVLKQIQTESGGNPHAKQPGADPDGDGSGPAMGLMQTKRSTFNKYKLPGHGDLWNGFDDLLAGLNYARHRYGD
-1233 SLAIDAHGPVSRDQF
+1233 SLSFLGQGHG
-1248 AKIAESAARLMHQ
+1248 
-1261 KISDSDITRLYWQ
+1261 Y
-1274 GFVESGDGANMGA
+1274 
-1287 GVDDHD
+1287 
-1293 GTGRPLGFYQYKRRT
+1293 
-1308 WNSWAVP
+1308 
-1315 GHTNINSILDQTM
+1315 
-1328 AVLND
+1328 
-1333 SNWRSD
+1333 
-1339 LAPLGVR
+1339 
-1346 RGWGPTGHKM
+1346 
-1356 FANGGIAT
+1356 ANGGIAT

-1381 SMKSSRAWELMRQ
+1381 SMKSSRAWELMKQ
-1394 VVTYYGGNNAA
+1394 VVAYYGDTNATQTA
-1405 SKTSTVD
+1405 TID
-1412 TQNLSQQIQELI
+1412 TRNLSQQIQELI

>member
-1 MAKVSNVMATKV
+1 MAKISNVMATKV
-13 ALNLVEAS
+13 ALDLVDAS

-66 DAQKAKIAALQEKQE
+66 DAQKGKIAALQEKQE

-108 SSLDDVTGKN
+108 SSLDDVTGKS

-129 SQLESKQEKLNVG
+129 SRLEAQQSKLDVG
-142 TTKQAEI
+142 TVKQAET
-149 YLRYGSQ
+149 YLRYGTQ

-166 LEAQQQ
+166 MEAQQQ
-172 RAGAQLELQNSGIL
+172 RAEQQLELQNSGVL
-186 KLNATMRTQSAL
+186 KLNASMLAQSAL
-198 FMAQAERLQ
+198 FMAHAERLQ

-223 ESKISQLRDIQQR
+223 ESKISQLREVQQR

-274 KINELN
+274 KISELN

-301 QGKADRVSHSFGSMF
+301 QGKADRVSYSFGSMF

-329 ATIRAR
+329 VTIRAR

-362 STDKAQGMVDT
+362 SAGEAHGMVDT
-373 VNNLSVKMGQSV
+373 VNNLSVKTGQAV
-385 DTVDELEQGF
+385 DVVDELEQGF
-395 YHLHSSKSQADGLTR
+395 YHLHSSKEQADGLTS

-418 VGLNSQQI
+418 VGLNSEQI

-457 DEKLAEHYH
+457 DEALADHYH
-466 TTVAGMREIASAGQL
+466 TTVAGMREMASAGQL
-481 DADTFQQVFEQMG
+481 DADTFQQVFEQLG
-494 KGKYKEGADNM
+494 NGKYKEAADNM

-527 EQPFK
+527 VEPFK
-532 KMSNPLLESVSKW
+532 TMSNPLLESVSKW
-545 VSDKKTDALFTQFG
+545 VSDKKTEELFTQFG
-559 KHLMKAFNQITTAF
+559 QHLMQAFNKITTAF
-573 GGKKIDVSDALTG
+573 GGKKINVSDALTG
-586 GMKAATRGIDRLAK
+586 GMEAATRGVDRFAK
-600 TISSHR
+600 IISSHR

-665 VKTLSVANE
+665 VKTLSIANE
-674 ALQLTFKAV
+674 ALQLTFKAI

-719 KVPTNVKTKVSVP
+719 KVPTNVKTKVSAP
-732 VSAAKAKISGYNS
+732 VSSAKAKIGGYNN
-745 KLKQVPKTVK
+745 KLKQVPKAVK

-818 IRLSAVTSIRAIG
+818 IRLSAVTSIKAIG

-852 FGFLYGHSKKFR
+852 FSFLYGHSKKFR
-864 SFVNGLASSA
+864 NFVNGLASSA
-874 KSAMGKFGKAFESGA
+874 KAAMGHLGKAFESGA
-889 KSAISWTSS
+889 KTAISWAGN
-898 MWDRVKKSYQQGQ
+898 MWDHVKKSYQDGQ
-911 AQTQQQTL
+911 AQTQKQTL

-924 QQKAWNDIRNN
+924 QQQAWNSIKDTTASIAKNMFDKLN
-935 VTNTAQ
+935 VL
-941 DMMHKAGNT
+941 HGN
-950 FSNGYND
+950 G
-957 IINNTSNWRNNASNL
+957 
-972 WHDASNKILNTAGDL
+972 
-987 RSNSTNILSN
+987 LSN
-997 MHDKLSGIQ
+997 
-1006 DTGLGHMLNGWKD
+1006 MLNGWKN
-1019 HFSHVIET
+1019 HFSKVIST
-1027 ITSNGSP
+1027 ITSNDGP
-1034 IHDAFKGLLNGI
+1034 IHNAFKGLLNG
-1046 LSPFEN
+1046 LLGPFSN

-1067 VGGDSHKLGTF
+1067 VGGGSHKLGTF
-1078 SIGKLA
+1078 TISKLA

-1106 NFQEMVHFPSGETVM
+1106 NYQEMVHFPSGETVM

-1146 LAPLMGISH
+1146 LAPMMDINH
-1155 YADGA
+1155 YANGA

-1166 SLWDKGKDVVDFAED
+1166 GLWNKGKDVVDFAED
-1181 ILKKPVNFM
+1181 ILKKPIDFM
-1190 ESVFKHFISG
+1190 ESTFKHFISG

-1217 VFFAK
+1217 MFFAK
-1222 SMADWVKKEID
+1222 SMANWVKKEID
-1233 SLAIDAHGPVSRDQF
+1233 SLAVDAHGPVSKDQF

-1287 GVDDHD
+1287 GVDDHE
-1293 GTGRPLGFYQYKRRT
+1293 GTGRPLGFYQYKRST
-1308 WNSWAVP
+1308 WNSWAAP

-1356 FANGGIAT
+1356 FADGGIAT

-1394 VVTYYGGNNAA
+1394 VVTYYGDHNTA
-1405 SKTSTVD
+1405 SKASTVD
-1412 TQNLSQQIQELI
+1412 TRNLSQQIQELI
-1424 EVGKAVLAVN
+1424 EVGKAVLAIN

-1439 AIKGINGYDKTR
+1439 AIKGIKGYDK
-1451 VYHQQ
+1451 VAAYKQQ
-1456 RTDMDLASFQS
+1456 RIDQTLADYQAF
-1467 FV
+1467 

>member
-1 MAKVSNVMATKV
+1 MAKISNVMATKV
-13 ALNLVEAS
+13 ALDLVDAS
-21 KSIRNLT
+21 KSVRNLT
-28 TEVNAS
+28 AEVNAS
-34 TKAWQAQEASLKS
+34 TKAWQAQEASLRS

-55 KARVEGLGNAI
+55 KARLDGLGSAI
-66 DAQKAKIAALQEKQE
+66 DAQKEKISALQEKQE
-81 SMNNITQDAAEK
+81 SMNNISQETAEK
-93 YLKLKDRIDQLKSEQ
+93 FLKLKERIEQLKTEQ
-108 SSLDDVTGKN
+108 ASLDDVTGRN
-118 KDKYEALGAEI
+118 KDKYESLGAEI
-129 SQLESKQEKLNVG
+129 SRLEDQQNKLDVG
-142 TTKQAEI
+142 TVKQAET
-149 YLRYGSQ
+149 YLRYGAQ

-166 LEAQQQ
+166 MEAQQQ
-172 RAGAQLELQNSGIL
+172 RAEQQLELQNSGVL
-186 KLNATMRTQSAL
+186 KLNASMRAQSAL
-198 FMAQAERLQ
+198 FMAHAERLQ

-223 ESKISQLRDIQQR
+223 ENKISQLRDIQQR
-236 EMQMLDSTR
+236 EMQMLESTR

-266 AKIAQTRS
+266 TKIAQTRS

-280 ETMKATPHT
+280 EAMKATPHT

-316 LANTAANLFSDAL
+316 LANTAANLFSGAL
-329 ATIRAR
+329 ATIQAH

-354 ATWTTLTG
+354 ATWDTLTG

-373 VNNLSVKMGQSV
+373 VNNLSVKTGQAV

-395 YHLHSSKSQADGLTR
+395 YHLHSSKSQADGLTS

-418 VGLNSQQI
+418 VGLNKQQI
-426 NAVSQDMVHAMAT
+426 GDVSQDMVHAMAT

-457 DEKLAEHYH
+457 DEALAKHYH
-466 TTVAGMREIASAGQL
+466 TSVAGMRQIAHAGKL
-481 DADTFQQVFEQMG
+481 DADTFQQVFEQLG
-494 KGKYKEGADNM
+494 NGKYKDAAEKM

-520 PALVGDI
+520 PALVGKI
-527 EQPFK
+527 VEPFK
-532 KMSNPLLESVSKW
+532 TMSNPLLESVSKW
-545 VSDKKTDALFTQFG
+545 VSDKKTEKLFTKFG
-559 KHLMKAFNQITTAF
+559 KHLMEAFNQITTAF
-573 GGKKIDVSDALTG
+573 GGKKINVSDALTG
-586 GMKAATRGIDRLAK
+586 GMEAATRAVDRFANVV
-600 TISSHR
+600 SSHHT
-606 AQIKEFFGLFKT
+606 QIKEFFSSFKT
-618 GSAASLKIFANVFLD
+618 GSAASLKIFANVMLD

-640 VLDVLSKYPKTT
+640 VLDELAKYPKTT
-652 AAVITSFLLAGKA
+652 AAVVTSLLLASKA
-665 VKTLSVANE
+665 VKGLSVAVNG
-674 ALQLTFKAV
+674 LQIMRTVGSTIGNFATK
-683 KFPFSAIKKT
+683 IKNIPSRKITRIQVDGAKST
-693 RDGLKELPDKYNR
+693 RDLE
-706 VSDSIDAYGNKLK
+706 AYSRRLDRIPKS
-719 KVPTNVKTKVSVP
+719 KT
-732 VSAAKAKISGYNS
+732 
-745 KLKQVPKTVK
+745 
-755 TKAIASTASAK
+755 TKAIVNTASAETSLTRLGTK
-766 GKISSFNATVK
+766 ATVAGK
-777 RVPSRIKVKAS
+777 LGSSGLSLIGRGAKIAS
-788 AEVASA
+788 AGLDLIGGPA
-794 KISIKNLGATAKAA
+794 GAIMLVVQGLT
-808 ATTSASAFSK
+808 
-818 IRLSAVTSIRAIG
+818 I
-831 VAARANPLGA
+831 
-841 LITGIQIAAAA
+841 
-852 FGFLYGHSKKFR
+852 LYQHNKKFR
-864 SFVNGLASSA
+864 TFVNGLASSA
-874 KSAMGKFGKAFESGA
+874 KSAMGKMGKAFESGA
-889 KSAISWTSS
+889 KSAISWMSN

-924 QQKAWNDIRNN
+924 QQKTWNDIRSN

-941 DMMHKAGNT
+941 DMMHKAGNA

-957 IINNTSNWRNNASNL
+957 IINNTSNWRTNASNL
-972 WHDASNKILNTAGDL
+972 WHDASSKILNTAGDL

-1067 VGGDSHKLGTF
+1067 VGGDSHQLGTF

-1084 NGTPGGGLLHDQVAL
+1084 SGTPGGGLLHDQVAL

-1128 MMYLPAQ
+1128 MMYLPAK
-1135 TEVLDGERSAK
+1135 TEVLDGERSAQ
-1146 LAPLMGISH
+1146 LAPMMGINH
-1155 YADGA
+1155 YANGA

-1181 ILKKPVNFM
+1181 ILKKPVDFM
-1190 ESVFKHFISG
+1190 ESVFNHFVSG

-1222 SMADWVKKEID
+1222 SMADWVKKQFQEMADPAGSGVDRWRPYVVRALDMLHLSSSLVNRVLKQIQTESGGNPHAKQPGADPDGDGSGPALGLMQTKLKTFDAYKLPGHDNIWNGFDNLLAGLNYARHRYGD
-1233 SLAIDAHGPVSRDQF
+1233 SLSFLGQGHG
-1248 AKIAESAARLMHQ
+1248 
-1261 KISDSDITRLYWQ
+1261 Y
-1274 GFVESGDGANMGA
+1274 
-1287 GVDDHD
+1287 
-1293 GTGRPLGFYQYKRRT
+1293 
-1308 WNSWAVP
+1308 
-1315 GHTNINSILDQTM
+1315 
-1328 AVLND
+1328 
-1333 SNWRSD
+1333 
-1339 LAPLGVR
+1339 
-1346 RGWGPTGHKM
+1346 
-1356 FANGGIAT
+1356 ANGGIAT

-1394 VVTYYGGNNAA
+1394 VVAYYGGNNA
-1405 SKTSTVD
+1405 SQTTTID
-1412 TQNLSQQIQELI
+1412 TRNLSQQIQELI

-1451 VYHQQ
+1451 VYRQQ

>member
-1 MAKVSNVMATKV
+1 MAKISNVMATKV
-13 ALNLVEAS
+13 ALDLVEAS

-108 SSLDDVTGKN
+108 SILDDVTGKN

-129 SQLESKQEKLNVG
+129 SRLESKQEKLNVG

-166 LEAQQQ
+166 MEAQQQ
-172 RAGAQLELQNSGIL
+172 RAESQLELQSSGIL

-207 AEGRQYQAM
+207 AEGHQYQAM

-223 ESKISQLRDIQQR
+223 ESKISQLREVQQR

-274 KINELN
+274 KISELN

-301 QGKADRVSHSFGSMF
+301 QGKADRVSYSFGSMF

-362 STDKAQGMVDT
+362 SAGEAHGMVDT
-373 VNNLSVKMGQSV
+373 VNNLSVKTGQAV
-385 DTVDELEQGF
+385 DVVDELEQGF
-395 YHLHSSKSQADGLTR
+395 YHLHSSKEQADGLTS

-426 NAVSQDMVHAMAT
+426 GAVSQDMVHAMAT

-457 DEKLAEHYH
+457 DEALADHYH
-466 TTVAGMREIASAGQL
+466 TTVAGMREMASAGQL
-481 DADTFQQVFEQMG
+481 DADTFQQVFEQLG
-494 KGKYKEGADNM
+494 NGKYKEAAENM

-527 EQPFK
+527 VEPFK
-532 KMSNPLLESVSKW
+532 TMSNPLLKSVSKW
-545 VSDKKTDALFTQFG
+545 VSDKKTEKLFTQFG
-559 KHLMKAFNQITTAF
+559 KHLMKAFNKITTAF

-586 GMKAATRGIDRLAK
+586 GMKAATRGVDRFAK
-600 TISSHR
+600 IISSHR

-652 AAVITSFLLAGKA
+652 AAVITSFLLVGKA
-665 VKTLSVANE
+665 VKTLSAANE
-674 ALQLTFKAV
+674 ALQLSFKAIR
-683 KFPFSAIKKT
+683 FPFSAIKKT

-719 KVPTNVKTKVSVP
+719 KVPTNVKTKVSAP
-732 VSAAKAKISGYNS
+732 VSAAKAKIGGYNN
-745 KLKQVPKTVK
+745 KLKQVPKAVK

-818 IRLSAVTSIRAIG
+818 IRLSAVTSIKAIG

-852 FGFLYGHSKKFR
+852 FSFLYGHSKKFR
-864 SFVNGLASSA
+864 NFVNGLASSA
-874 KSAMGKFGKAFESGA
+874 KTAMGHLGKAFESGA
-889 KSAISWTSS
+889 KTAVSWAGN
-898 MWDRVKKSYQQGQ
+898 MWDHVKKSYQDGQ
-911 AQTQQQTL
+911 AQTQKQTL

-924 QQKAWNDIRNN
+924 QQQAWSNIKDTTASIAKNMFDKLN
-935 VTNTAQ
+935 VL
-941 DMMHKAGNT
+941 HGN
-950 FSNGYND
+950 G
-957 IINNTSNWRNNASNL
+957 
-972 WHDASNKILNTAGDL
+972 
-987 RSNSTNILSN
+987 LSN
-997 MHDKLSGIQ
+997 
-1006 DTGLGHMLNGWKD
+1006 MLNGWKD
-1019 HFSHVIET
+1019 HFGKVIGT
-1027 ITSNGSP
+1027 ITSNDGP
-1034 IHDAFKGLLNGI
+1034 IHNAFKGLLNGL
-1046 LSPFEN
+1046 LSPFSN

-1078 SIGKLA
+1078 TIDKLA

-1121 LPPERNL
+1121 LPPERN
-1128 MMYLPAQ
+1128 MMMFLPAQ
-1135 TEVLDGERSAK
+1135 TEVLDGERSAQ
-1146 LAPLMGISH
+1146 LAPMLGMNH

-1166 SLWDKGKDVVDFAED
+1166 GLWNKGKDVVDFAED
-1181 ILKKPVNFM
+1181 ILKKPINFM
-1190 ESVFKHFISG
+1190 ESVFKHFVSG

-1222 SMADWVKKEID
+1222 SMADWVKKEIN
-1233 SLAIDAHGPVSRDQF
+1233 SLTVDAHGPVSRDQF

-1261 KISDSDITRLYWQ
+1261 QISDSDITRLYWQ

-1293 GTGRPLGFYQYKRRT
+1293 GTGRPLGFYQYKRKT
-1308 WNSWAVP
+1308 WNAWAVP
-1315 GHTNINSILDQTM
+1315 GHTNISSILDQTM

-1339 LAPLGVR
+1339 LAPLGVK

-1381 SMKSSRAWELMRQ
+1381 SMKSSRAWELMQQ
-1394 VVTYYGGNNAA
+1394 VVSYYAGNNATQ
-1405 SKTSTVD
+1405 SSTTID
-1412 TQNLSQQIQELI
+1412 TRNLSQQIQELI
-1424 EVGKAVLAVN
+1424 EIGQAVLSVN
-1434 GEQVR
+1434 HEQVQ
-1439 AIKGINGYDKTR
+1439 AIHGIKGYDK
-1451 VYHQQ
+1451 VSAYKQQ
-1456 RTDMDLASFQS
+1456 RIDQTLANYQAF
-1467 FV
+1467 